1 VGLRPAVETN
11 IERGRVSQGRHRKQ
25 RRDDRPGAG
34 RIALSAAA
42 VGMGMVQLSGIAAA
56 APAPAVPA
64 GTAPGVGGTPC
75 TTPTIR
81 ACVDLSEN
89 KAWLLDG
96 KGTVV
101 HGPVANT
108 HGAKGHETP
117 VGDFIVQRKD
127 RYHVSQEFEQAKM
140 PYAVFFDGNGRA
152 FHQGTLERQSAGCVR
167 LNEADA
173 ERFFEHLNPN
183 DRVQIVP

>member
-1 VGLRPAVETN
+1 MPARRVAGAWT
-11 IERGRVSQGRHRKQ
+11 IERGSLSKGRHRQ
-25 RRDDRPGAG
+25 QQRPGTG
-34 RIALSAAA
+34 RFVLSAAA
-42 VGMGMVQLSGIAAA
+42 IGMGLVQASGIAAA
-56 APAPAVPA
+56 AAPA

-75 TTPTIR
+75 TTKAIK

-96 KGTVV
+96 QGKVV
-101 HGPVANT
+101 YGPVDNT
-108 HGAKGHETP
+108 HGGKGHETP

-127 RYHVSQEFEQAKM
+127 QYHVSQEFEGAKM

-152 FHQGTLERQSAGCVR
+152 FHQGTLDRQSAGCVR

-173 ERFFEHLNPN
+173 KRFFEHLNPN
-183 DRVQIVP
+183 DRVQIVE

>member
-1 VGLRPAVETN
+1 
-11 IERGRVSQGRHRKQ
+11 VSQGRHRKQ
-25 RRDDRPGAG
+25 RRDDHAGVG
-34 RIALSAAA
+34 RIALSAA
-42 VGMGMVQLSGIAAA
+42 VLGMGVIQVSGVAAA
-56 APAPAVPA
+56 APA

-75 TTPTIR
+75 TTPEIK

-89 KAWLLDG
+89 TAWLLDG
-96 KGTVV
+96 RGTVV

-108 HGAKGHETP
+108 HGAPGHETP
-117 VGDFIVQRKD
+117 VGDFVVQRKD
-127 RYHVSQEFEQAKM
+127 QYHVSQEFEGAKM
-140 PYAVFFDGNGRA
+140 PYAVFFDNNGRA

-173 ERFFEHLNPN
+173 KRFFSHLNPN